1 MMYAG
6 ESRSSVRLTLCR
18 SLIPVFSFPSQPF
31 CSLGA
36 LFVPTICLFTLIY
49 CPFFFFLSPCY
60 SEHRHYDMQI
70 YGQLSSPAN
79 NSRDPKFFSFFFF
92 FVGMNNWWS
101 GVVTRPREKSSRARC
116 LSSVRMKQT
125 VKRLNPCFTDYLL
138 AAFTVIHGPFYTAL
152 ELETH
157 LCSFPCRFAV
167 RAVWQMKPRWTR

>member
-1 MMYAG
+1 MQGRVGAACASLCAG
-6 ESRSSVRLTLCR
+6 PWYLCFLFHLSPSVLSVL
-18 SLIPVFSFPSQPF
+18 
-31 CSLGA
+31 
-36 LFVPTICLFTLIY
+36 CLFPPSVCLLWFIV
-49 CPFFFFLSPCY
+49 PFFFFYLRATASTATTICKY
-60 SEHRHYDMQI
+60 TASFRLQQI
-70 YGQLSSPAN
+70 TAVIPSS
-79 NSRDPKFFSFFFF
+79 FLFFF

-101 GVVTRPREKSSRARC
+101 GVVTRLREKSSRARC

-152 ELETH
+152 ERETH